1 MFHPIARV
9 LDSRNIIEAR
19 PVTTLAHLRR
29 FAVARSLFPPATLDR
44 AFEILGFVQ
53 ADPIR
58 APARAQDLTLRHR
71 VQQYRAGDLERRYA
85 ELMIE
90 EDVFINYGFVTR
102 ALHGLMHPRIEAARW
117 NRPQRKRVDAI
128 LEFVRSR
135 GAVHPREVDAHF
147 AHGTVTNYWGGVSK
161 ATTHLLDAMHYFGL
175 LRVVRREAG
184 TRVYGLQEL
193 RSAQRKRDDIAERVD
208 ALVDVV
214 VRKYAPLPS
223 RSLSMVIARLRYAA
237 PQLQGELKAAS
248 TRARQRLARA
258 RVGGLD
264 WFWPA
269 DETPRDSVQHDNAF
283 LLAPF
288 DPIVWDRS
296 RFELFWGWAYRFEAY
311 TPARKRVRGYYAL
324 PLLWRDRM
332 IGWGNVTVENGR
344 LQGDFGYVSGAPA
357 RDRRFRQA
365 LEEELDRVRRFLGLG
380 DGNSR
385 SENDVARRAAAIQT
399 RL

>member
-1 MFHPIARV
+1 MAG
-9 LDSRNIIEAR
+9 R

-29 FAVARSLFPPATLDR
+29 FAVARSLFPPTTLER
-44 AFEILGFVQ
+44 TFEMLGFVQ

-71 VQQYRAGDLERRYA
+71 VNDYRAGDLERRYA
-85 ELMIE
+85 QLPIE

-102 ALHGLMHPRIEAARW
+102 GLHGLMHPRFEAARW
-117 NRPQRKRVDAI
+117 NRSQRKRVDAI

-135 GAVHPREVDAHF
+135 GTVHPREVDAYF

-161 ATTHLLDAMHYFGL
+161 ATTHLLEAMHYFGL
-175 LRVVRREAG
+175 LRVVRREVG
-184 TRVYGLQEL
+184 TRVYGLQQVRPARCAREHVPA
-193 RSAQRKRDDIAERVD
+193 SVD

-237 PQLQGELKAAS
+237 PQWQGELKAAL

-258 RVGGLD
+258 RIGGID
-264 WFWPA
+264 WYWPPEEMPRSSIPA
-269 DETPRDSVQHDNAF
+269 DRAF

-288 DPIVWDRS
+288 DPIVWDRL
-296 RFELFWGWAYRFEAY
+296 RFELLWQWAYRFEAY

-324 PLLWRDRM
+324 PLLWRDRI
-332 IGWGNVTVENGR
+332 IGWGNLTVEDGR
-344 LQGDFGYVSGAPA
+344 LQPEFGFISGAPP
-357 RDRRFRQA
+357 RDRRFRRA
-365 LEEELDRVRRFLGLG
+365 LDEELEKIGSFLGLG
-380 DGNSR
+380 GGNGR
-385 SENDVARRAAAIQT
+385 SGKADLRRPS
-399 RL
+399 